1 MTLDHPN
8 LLPLKMLATDPTIN
22 GVYLMQR
29 VEIQFE
35 YEDNQTEGDEP
46 LTHNPELTT
55 MALADN
61 LEM

>member
-1 MTLDHPN
+1 
-8 LLPLKMLATDPTIN
+8 MLATDPTIN

-46 LTHNPELTT
+46 LTHNLELTT
-55 MALADN
+55 TVLPED
-61 LEM
+61 LET